1 MKALISFIKKYKNYI
16 LLFLIFLLALKVF
29 VPQLDALKESILAL
43 QSANPGWVIL
53 AIIVFF
59 LGVLFLTL
67 QYIILALKKITFT
80 LTLQVET
87 AELFVSRILPS
98 GVGTIALNMYYL
110 AQKNHTVTQ
119 ASAVIATNGLSNAVA
134 YSILIFLGLITSN
147 FTFGISGSENYN
159 INTHKIIFIVIAI
172 FLISFLIYQIPKIKN
187 KVKTFISGLIKNIE
201 TYKDRPKNLVLAVV
215 LNGLGS
221 LTGIFAI
228 YASAQALGV
237 ELTMAQALLTYTAGN
252 IMASLVP
259 TPGGLGSAEA
269 GIFAGLTI
277 AGLTTAEA
285 VSVTMLYRLISYWI
299 PLIPGYLAFWH
310 LRKSV
315 LSNFSLSHKQNT

>member
-1 MKALISFIKKYKNYI
+1 MDFAKKYKNYI
-16 LLFLIFLLALKVF
+16 FLFLIFFLALKVF
-29 VPQLDALKESILAL
+29 IPQLDALKESLLAL
-43 QSANPGWVIL
+43 KSADPEWVIL

-59 LGVLFLTL
+59 LGVVVLSL
-67 QYIILALKKITFT
+67 QYIVLAIKKLAFK

-110 AQKNHTVTQ
+110 TQKNHTVTQ
-119 ASAVIATNGLSNAVA
+119 ASAVIAANGLSNAVA
-134 YSILIFLGLITSN
+134 YSILVLIGLISSG
-147 FTFGISGSENYN
+147 FTFGVSSAQNYN
-159 INTHKIIFIVIAI
+159 IDISKIALIALAIIIIAFI
-172 FLISFLIYQIPKIKN
+172 IYQIPKVKN
-187 KVKTFISGLIKNIE
+187 KVKSFISGLVKNIE
-201 TYKDRPKNLVLAVV
+201 TYKDKPKNLVIAVI

-277 AGLTTAEA
+277 AGLSTAEA

-315 LSNFSLSHKQNT
+315 LSNFSLSHKSKP

>member
-1 MKALISFIKKYKNYI
+1 MKNIINFTKKYKNYI
-16 LLFLIFLLALKVF
+16 FLFIIFLLALKVF
-29 VPQLDALKESILAL
+29 VPQIDALKESILAL
-43 QSANPGWVIL
+43 QFADPKWVIL

-59 LGVLFLTL
+59 LGVLVLSL
-67 QYIILALKKITFT
+67 QYIILAIKKLTFK

-110 AQKNHTVTQ
+110 TQKNHTVTQ
-119 ASAVIATNGLSNAVA
+119 ASAVIAANGLSNAVA
-134 YSILIFLGLITSN
+134 YTILVFLGLITSG
-147 FTFGISGSENYN
+147 FTFGVSSAQNYN
-159 INTHKIIFIVIAI
+159 INIHKIMLIALAVLIVA
-172 FLISFLIYQIPKIKN
+172 FLIYQIPKVKN
-187 KVKTFISGLIKNIE
+187 KIKSFISGLLKNIE
-201 TYKDRPKNLVLAVV
+201 TYKDKPKNIIMAVI

-277 AGLTTAEA
+277 AGLSTADA

-315 LSNFSLSHKQNT
+315 LSNFSLTHKTKS